1 MADKLT
7 AGKSIALVFLATL
20 AVMTVF
26 VASEQILVPDIPVW
40 ESHILTVL
48 FTSCLAV
55 ILSYFIFRPV
65 REVNQAALKEPETGI
80 TAGKEPQTRH
90 AGPDTGLRVSSGSGE
105 WYSGLIDQ
113 IPDFV
118 IVHRDGIILY
128 ANPAT
133 ASYIGCTTSDLIGR
147 PVLSFIAPEDQ
158 ETVKKVIEERKIAEA
173 SPYEIKIR
181 TKNGTFHTMLING
194 STIRFDGGPAV
205 LAVITDIE
213 TIKQAEKVIRC
224 ANEDLE
230 RKVVERTD
238 ALIRANEE
246 LIIEIEAHGR
256 AEAAILQSLE
266 EKDVLL
272 REIHHRVKN
281 NLQIIISL
289 MNLQSQNITDKNVL
303 GSLRDCQSRVWA
315 MALVHERIYR
325 SHGIAEINLKDY
337 LDYLTKQIIQIYG
350 IRQHRIEITV
360 TMDDLTVDIDTVIPT
375 GLIMNE
381 LITNSFKHAFPE
393 GQKGSI
399 CIECTPLGAD
409 RIRIVYH
416 DTGTGIPAGFDWK
429 QADSLGLQLMNSLVD
444 QLEGTIELVP
454 GEGTTFI
461 IEIRNHRARAPGT
474 PPLLPSSR

>member
-1 MADKLT
+1 MVDKLT
-7 AGKSIALVFLATL
+7 AGKSMPLVFLATL
-20 AVMTVF
+20 AGMTVF
-26 VASEQILVPDIPVW
+26 VVSEQILVPGIPVW
-40 ESHILTVL
+40 ESHLLTVL
-48 FTSCLAV
+48 FAGCLVLILYYFFPCVHEVHRTTS
-55 ILSYFIFRPV
+55 
-65 REVNQAALKEPETGI
+65 QGPETEI
-80 TAGKEPQTRH
+80 TAGTGPRTLSA
-90 AGPDTGLRVSSGSGE
+90 AGPDTGLRASSGSGE
-105 WYSGLIDQ
+105 WNGSLIDQ
-113 IPDFV
+113 IPDNV

-133 ASYIGCTTSDLIGR
+133 ARYLGCTTSDLTGR
-147 PVLSFIAPEDQ
+147 SVMSFIAPDDQ
-158 ETVKKVIEERKIAEA
+158 ETAKNVIEERKFREA

-181 TKNGTFHTMLING
+181 TRNGTFHTMLING
-194 STIRFDGGPAV
+194 STIRFNGGPAV

-213 TIKQAEKVIRC
+213 MLKKAEQVILC

-238 ALIRANEE
+238 ALIRANKE
-246 LIIEIEAHGR
+246 LIVEIEAHGR
-256 AEAAILQSLE
+256 AEAELLRSLE

-289 MNLQSQNITDKNVL
+289 INLQSQSITDGNVL
-303 GSLRDCQSRVWA
+303 GSLRDCQSRVRA

-325 SHGIAEINLKDY
+325 SHSIAEINLKDY
-337 LDYLTKQIIQIYG
+337 LEYLAKQILQIYD

-360 TMDDLTVDIDTVIPT
+360 NMDDLTVDIDTVIPT

-381 LITNSFKHAFPE
+381 LITNSFKHAFPD
-393 GQKGSI
+393 GQKGMI
-399 CIECTPLGAD
+399 FIECTPQGTD

-429 QADSLGLQLMNSLVD
+429 QAESLGLQLMNNLVD
-444 QLEGTIELVP
+444 QLQGTIELVP

-461 IEIRNHRARAPGT
+461 IEITNHRARAHGT
-474 PPLLPSSR
+474 APSLPSSG

>member
-1 MADKLT
+1 MADKLLT
-7 AGKSIALVFLATL
+7 RRSLSLVFLATL

-26 VASEQILVPDIPVW
+26 VVSEQILFPDIPVW
-40 ESHILTVL
+40 EAHVITIL
-48 FTSCLAV
+48 FTSCLV
-55 ILSYFIFRPV
+55 ILLSYFTFRPV
-65 REVNQAALKEPETGI
+65 HGVNQTALKEPESGI
-80 TAGKEPQTRH
+80 TAKKEPRTRP
-90 AGPDTGLRVSSGSGE
+90 AGPDTGVHASSGSGE

-113 IPDFV
+113 IPDYV
-118 IVHRDGIILY
+118 IVHRDGTILY

-133 ASYIGCTTSDLIGR
+133 ALYIGCPTSDLIGR
-147 PVLSFIAPEDQ
+147 SIVSFIAPEDQ
-158 ETVKKVIEERKIAEA
+158 DTVKKVIEERKTAEA

-181 TKNGTFHTMLING
+181 TENGTFHTMLING
-194 STIRFDGGPAV
+194 STIRFNGEPAV

-213 TIKQAEKVIRC
+213 TIKQAEMVIRC

-246 LIIEIEAHGR
+246 LIVEIAAHGR
-256 AEAAILQSLE
+256 ADAANLKSLE

-289 MNLQSQNITDKNVL
+289 MNLQSRTITDKNVL

-325 SHGIAEINLKDY
+325 SHAIAEINLKDY
-337 LDYLTKQIIQIYG
+337 LDYLTKQIIQIYD
-350 IRQHRIEITV
+350 IRQHRIDITV
-360 TMDDLTVDIDTVIPT
+360 TMDDLAVDIDTVIPT

-381 LITNSFKHAFPE
+381 LITNSCKHAFPDGQE
-393 GQKGSI
+393 GMI
-399 CIECTPLGAD
+399 FIECTEQGAD

-416 DTGTGIPAGFDWK
+416 DTGAGIPAGFDWK
-429 QADSLGLQLMNSLVD
+429 RAESLGLQLINSLID
-444 QLEGTIELVP
+444 QLDGTIELVP

-461 IEIRNHRARAPGT
+461 IEIKNLRAGKTRRSS
-474 PPLLPSSR
+474 PL

>member
-1 MADKLT
+1 MAKI
-7 AGKSIALVFLATL
+7 SIPMVFLATL

-26 VASEQILVPDIPVW
+26 VVSEQFLIPDIPLG
-40 ESHILTVL
+40 ESHLITIL

-55 ILSYFIFRPV
+55 ILFYLTFRSA
-65 REVNQAALKEPETGI
+65 REVHKTAVKEPETGI
-80 TAGKEPQTRH
+80 SAETGSRTRP
-90 AGPDTGLRVSSGSGE
+90 AGPDTGLHASSGSGE
-105 WYSGLIDQ
+105 WYGNLIDQ
-113 IPDFV
+113 IPDNV

-133 ASYIGCTTSDLIGR
+133 ARDLGRTTSDLIGR
-147 PVLSFIAPEDQ
+147 SVLSFIAPEDHA
-158 ETVKKVIEERKIAEA
+158 TVKRVIEERKTTEA
-173 SPYEIKIR
+173 SPYEIRILTR
-181 TKNGTFHTMLING
+181 NGTFHTMLING
-194 STIRFDGGPAV
+194 STIRFNGEPAV

-213 TIKQAEKVIRC
+213 MIKQAETVIRC
-224 ANEDLE
+224 ANEELE

-246 LIIEIEAHGR
+246 LIVEIGAHGR

-281 NLQIIISL
+281 NLQVIISL
-289 MNLQSQNITDKNVL
+289 MNLQSQNITDENVL
-303 GSLRDCQSRVWA
+303 GSLRDCQSRVRA

-325 SHGIAEINLKDY
+325 SHAIAEINLKDY
-337 LDYLTKQIIQIYG
+337 LEYLVKQIIQIYD

-381 LITNSFKHAFPE
+381 LITNSFKHAFPDRR
-393 GQKGSI
+393 KGMI
-399 CIECTPLGAD
+399 FIECTPQGAD

-416 DTGTGIPAGFDWK
+416 DSGTGMPDGFDWK
-429 QADSLGLQLMNSLVD
+429 QAESLGLQLVSNLIE

-461 IEIRNHRARAPGT
+461 IEIRNLRADKTRHST
-474 PPLLPSSR
+474 PC